1 LLIRLVAAYGAFL
14 TDSLREIAG
23 RSSNFLKS
31 DQRVDLSQE
40 HLLSLAENQG
50 IEEFIVNK
58 TPRSLSSG
66 GFKKIVKFYKKINI
80 DVGPPGIAL
89 RDIEEIH
96 DRRHLY
102 VHRGGTA
109 DDQYCSKYPS
119 TCVTTY
125 ARLPVEE
132 TYLLTAIKHMEDSA
146 RHVRNQLDARFPMRG
161 GHSSS
166 VTHLST

>member
-66 GFKKIVKFYKKINI
+66 GFKKIVKFYKK
-80 DVGPPGIAL
+80 
-89 RDIEEIH
+89 
-96 DRRHLY
+96 
-102 VHRGGTA
+102 
-109 DDQYCSKYPS
+109 
-119 TCVTTY
+119 
-125 ARLPVEE
+125 
-132 TYLLTAIKHMEDSA
+132 
-146 RHVRNQLDARFPMRG
+146 MR
-161 GHSSS
+161 
-166 VTHLST
+166 